1 MTDTP
6 EEKPRPTPRPRP
18 GATARPTPRPRVA
31 GSRRDRDDAADTGP
45 RTGRS
50 TPTPAPRPRPA
61 ARKSASAPG
70 ATATATKSAAST
82 ARKGARAAA
91 RDARTADA
99 RSTRR
104 VPRLVLALVALCLL
118 AGAAAGFLFWQR
130 LNPTTVDASVFSA
143 TESNVQDL
151 YAFDYQDAEGS
162 VERKLD
168 ALTGELRDQY
178 ETELDQGGI
187 LDTYQQVSATVRFE
201 VVDVGLQ
208 QINEAQ
214 DAATLVVF
222 GQQVLKTVNSGT
234 QPAPE
239 GSECQVTPDG
249 AQSCTYTVQV
259 DTIKV
264 DGEWKINEVS
274 LRTTS

>member
-1 MTDTP
+1 
-6 EEKPRPTPRPRP
+6 
-18 GATARPTPRPRVA
+18 VA
-31 GSRRDRDDAADTGP
+31 GSRRDREDAEAA
-45 RTGRS
+45 GRPGRGTAS
-50 TPTPAPRPRPA
+50 PRPRPA
-61 ARKSASAPG
+61 ARKATAGSAAPGAKAPASAPTSSAPKA
-70 ATATATKSAAST
+70 ATTTE
-82 ARKGARAAA
+82 
-91 RDARTADA
+91 A
-99 RSTRR
+99 RSRRRSASGAPARGAAQVRRRR
-104 VPRLVLALVALCLL
+104 VPVLVLTLVVLCLL

-168 ALTGELRDQY
+168 ALTGELRQQY
-178 ETELDQGGI
+178 ETELNQGGI
-187 LDTYQQVSATVRFE
+187 LDTYQQVSATVRFD

-214 DAATLVVF
+214 DSATLVVF
-222 GQQVLKTVNSGT
+222 GQQVLQTVNSGT

-239 GSECQVTPDG
+239 GSECQVTPEG